1 MDNFDKELASRKFFH
16 AEKYPYITF
25 TTDRYEPLSDTEGRL
40 HGVITIRDISKPL
53 DLAVTI
59 NGAMIHPM
67 RDIPVIGF
75 SATGALNRAD
85 FELDRFVP
93 MVGNKVDLKIEAE
106 FLMGSNDG
114 SAAAARRAADA
125 GVESIAGGGAR

>member
-1 MDNFDKELASRKFFH
+1 
-16 AEKYPYITF
+16 
-25 TTDRYEPLSDTEGRL
+25 L